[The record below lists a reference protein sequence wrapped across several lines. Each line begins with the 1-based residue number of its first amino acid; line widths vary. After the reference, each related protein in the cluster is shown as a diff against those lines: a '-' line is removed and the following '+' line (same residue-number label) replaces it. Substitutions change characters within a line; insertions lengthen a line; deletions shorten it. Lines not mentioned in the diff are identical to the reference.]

1 MTGVELTNG
10 DPTVGTHQVDIRL
23 GDGSHTDLV
32 IGSGEESSE
41 CAGKSNGT
49 VTGGAADG
57 NSYLQQPGEIFK
69 CISNSF

>member
-1 MTGVELTNG
+1 MGVKLTNG
-10 DPTVGTHQVDIRL
+10 DPAVGAHQVDIRL

-41 CAGKSNGT
+41 RAGKSNGT

-57 NSYLQQPGEIFK
+57 DSHLQQPEEIFEF
-69 CISNSF
+69 NLN